1 MPPGRNL
8 PAVVA
13 ALIAFNAPHAVRAT
27 MAARQSVL
35 GGSKAAG
42 QGRRATHTIAESAAV
57 AAAAA
62 ESAAM
67 PAGWKPSRFFGAW
80 KKEVAKRSGFGLF
93 WDNMGYYRGFTPDA
107 RKEAIDSVLRT
118 TIMRGY
124 KSDDFYEG
132 VLASHNDYE
141 AMQSHA
147 AAFVDAFWKDFWAD
161 HRENRPGCGNR
172 GKI

>member
-1 MPPGRNL
+1 
-8 PAVVA
+8 
-13 ALIAFNAPHAVRAT
+13 

-35 GGSKAAG
+35 DRDEAAR
-42 QGRRATHTIAESAAV
+42 QERRAIHTIAESAAV

-80 KKEVAKRSGFGLF
+80 KKEVAKRSGFELF
-93 WDNMGYYRGFTPDA
+93 WDNMGYYMGFTPDA

-132 VLASHNDYE
+132 VLASHNDYK
-141 AMQSHA
+141 ALQAHA
-147 AAFVDAFWKDFWAD
+147 AVFVDAFWKDFWAD
-161 HRENRPGCGNR
+161 HREGGPDGGNR
-172 GKI
+172 GEFWAHPASR